1 MRDSAAS
8 SNQSIR
14 SATPARTILSPH
26 RSYGLI
32 VELGGVGLAV
42 VGHDVDA
49 LVVAG
54 RVGSGGVEL
63 DQPKGGLSA
72 GDDGQLDA
80 QVTLVGSVGGRREEK
95 RPERQARRA

>member
-42 VGHDVDA
+42 VGYDEDA
-49 LVVAG
+49 LTFG
-54 RVGSGGVEL
+54 GGVEL
-63 DQPKGGLSA
+63 DQAERRLPA

-80 QVTLVGSVGGRREEK
+80 QVALVGSVGGMREEK
-95 RPERQARRA
+95 RPERQARRV